1 MFISS
6 SLESKYPFLLSFYSD
21 LNKSND
27 LNPQKESTKEI
38 KVTAHDNASELYNE
52 HLQIY
57 FDQYKT
63 LSDAQKRNLGNK
75 YDPINLFLDTY
86 DYNVWFE
93 NEKSTDTT
101 SCHH

>member
-1 MFISS
+1 M
-6 SLESKYPFLLSFYSD
+6 
-21 LNKSND
+21 
-27 LNPQKESTKEI
+27 
-38 KVTAHDNASELYNE
+38 TAHDNASELYNE
-52 HLQIY
+52 HLEIY

-63 LSDAQKRNLGNK
+63 LSDAQKRNLVNK

-101 SCHH
+101 PCHH